1 MVELVGPSSTLS
13 DKALSTFEEWEGSS
27 CPSSHELTHS
37 LEWYQ
42 SAYDAIEKTAVQQA
56 WEASSGLSTPRGIM
70 VSMPTS
76 TLDVVSNTISLSA
89 TITQTTVTESSHTHA
104 DGSVCLR
111 ASMDVDDFVVQYVQN
126 DALLAEDASPLS
138 LADWESDIE
147 TAHAQFISTAA
158 TTSSWDRYLDT
169 HIGWLV
175 GWLATLLYY

>member
-13 DKALSTFEEWEGSS
+13 DKVLATFEEWEALS
-27 CPSSHELTHS
+27 CPSSHSLSHS

-42 SAYDAIEKTAVQQA
+42 SAYDAIEKTSSQQA

-76 TLDVVSNTISLSA
+76 SLDSVANTISLTSGL
-89 TITQTTVTESSHTHA
+89 TSTTVTETSHTLS

-111 ASMDVDDFVVQYVQN
+111 SSMSIDDFVVQYIQN
-126 DALLAEDASPLS
+126 DALLADDASPLS
-138 LADWESDIE
+138 VADWEADIS
-147 TAHAQFISTAA
+147 TAHSLYVSTAA

-169 HIGWLV
+169 HIGS
-175 GWLATLLYY
+175 